1 MWIDILSLVGG
12 LVVLLIGGEF
22 LVRGASNMAYSFQI
36 TPLVVGLTIVAFG
49 TSAPELLISVQA
61 ALDGASE
68 LAMGNVV
75 GSNICNLTLVLG
87 VTALVY
93 PIIVNDNSIKIDW
106 MMTMG
111 SSILL
116 FFFISRDFMLDK
128 FEGVIFVLI
137 LVIYTYFLIEMSR
150 RETREKMLDESD
162 FDSLDDI
169 PKVSGKQLIKEIG
182 ILAVG
187 AVGLYFGSE
196 WFVGGAQGIARAFEV
211 DEVLVGLT
219 VVAFG
224 TSLPELV
231 ASSIAAYHKNTD
243 LAIGNLLGSCI
254 FNNLS
259 ILGFTAIVNDSVSGE
274 GIAVAQDPILSRD
287 FFMMLGVILV
297 VLPMMI
303 SNRRIGRIEGFI
315 LLVAYFV
322 YMYFI
327 MPSLA

>member
-1 MWIDILSLVGG
+1 MWYDVLKLVGG

-49 TSAPELLISVQA
+49 TSAPELLISVQS
-61 ALDGASE
+61 ALDGSPD
-68 LAMGNVV
+68 LAMGNVI

-137 LVIYTYFLIEMSR
+137 LVIYSYFLIEMSR
-150 RETREKMLDESD
+150 RETREKMLEESD
-162 FDSLDDI
+162 FDSIDEI
-169 PKVSGKQLIKEIG
+169 PKVSGKKLMQEIG
-182 ILAVG
+182 ILIVG
-187 AVGLYFGSE
+187 AIGLYFGSE
-196 WFVGGAQGIARAFEV
+196 WFVGGAKGIALDFGV

-231 ASSIAAYHKNTD
+231 ASSIAAYHRNTD

-259 ILGFTAIVNDSVSGE
+259 ILGVTAIVNDTVSGE
-274 GIAVAQDPILSRD
+274 GVVVLQNPILTRD
-287 FFMMLGVILV
+287 FFVMLAVILV
-297 VLPMMI
+297 ILPMMI
-303 SNRRIGRIEGFI
+303 SKRRIGRGEGVV
-315 LLVAYFV
+315 LLIAYFV

-327 MPSLA
+327 MPSWG